1 MDSMG
6 DANTN
11 DTGNAKE
18 AVKKTVANFTGD
30 KDTQV
35 KATPDKVNAAVRP
48 KVDGAKDAEGEMQD
62 MAERK
67 ANPMHEKGW

>member
-1 MDSMG
+1 MG

-11 DTGNAKE
+11 DTGSAKE

-35 KATPDKVNAAVRP
+35 KVTPDKVNGAIRP
-48 KVDGAKDAEGEMQD
+48 KVDGAKDADGEMPD
-62 MAERK
+62 MDERK
-67 ANPMHEKGW
+67 ENPMHEKRR